1 MTGLLERYSKVRLEI
16 ISQLS
21 QTYREF
27 KKTTSAT
34 AMGKSLNKRF
44 DEQNNGC
51 ACAL

>member
-16 ISQLS
+16 ISQLVSAKLSS

-27 KKTTSAT
+27 KKTNTAT

-44 DEQNNGC
+44 
-51 ACAL
+51 